1 MDDATMQALAAK
13 IAQKPARRLGRPLG
27 ARNYSG
33 VSLIA
38 RTMKERGLTWVH
50 ELIDAYT
57 LYKKQLS
64 LYIDDPVRPQP
75 NPDLLYFWQEI
86 LPYITV
92 KMIDRET
99 RGTRPKYKAKRRISH
114 STLEALAKAEGRKL

>member
-1 MDDATMQALAAK
+1 MDEIGFQTVAASVL
-13 IAQKPARRLGRPLG
+13 QKVARGRGRPFG
-27 ARNYSG
+27 SRNYSG

-38 RTMKERGLTWVH
+38 RTMKERGLRWVD
-50 ELIDAYT
+50 ELIDAYS

-64 LYIDDPVRPQP
+64 LYIDDPTRSQP

-92 KMIDRET
+92 KMIERET
-99 RGTRPKYKAKRRISH
+99 RGIRPKRVAKRKISH
-114 STLEALAKAEGRKL
+114 SALEALAKAEGRKI